1 VKLYPQVDRQ
11 KGTLRI
17 EVQIE
22 KPDDLL
28 WPDMS
33 ARITFLAP
41 LATSDGAR
49 PGVLVPR
56 NAIRGTPDAPFVWT
70 VRAGSVTRVDV
81 ALGNDFADRV
91 QVMRGLDGGETVIVG
106 NPPDLRDGQHVTVAR
121 TP

>member
-1 VKLYPQVDRQ
+1 
-11 KGTLRI
+11 
-17 EVQIE
+17 
-22 KPDDLL
+22 
-28 WPDMS
+28 MS